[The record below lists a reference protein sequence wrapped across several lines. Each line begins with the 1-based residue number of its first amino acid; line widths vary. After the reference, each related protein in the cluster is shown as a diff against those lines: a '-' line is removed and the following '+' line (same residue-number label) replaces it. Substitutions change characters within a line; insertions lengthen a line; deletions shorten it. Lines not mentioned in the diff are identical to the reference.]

1 MQLAFPI
8 DARMDKHGKRNVH
21 GSFDMSI
28 SKEWMIDFHKKMVP
42 HASPKKVNPAYV
54 WKFDGLRPSSMT

>member
-8 DARMDKHGKRNVH
+8 DARMDNHGKRNGH

-28 SKEWMIDFHKKMVP
+28 SKEWMIDFHKKNG
-42 HASPKKVNPAYV
+42 SPCFPQESESRICVEI
-54 WKFDGLRPSSMT
+54 